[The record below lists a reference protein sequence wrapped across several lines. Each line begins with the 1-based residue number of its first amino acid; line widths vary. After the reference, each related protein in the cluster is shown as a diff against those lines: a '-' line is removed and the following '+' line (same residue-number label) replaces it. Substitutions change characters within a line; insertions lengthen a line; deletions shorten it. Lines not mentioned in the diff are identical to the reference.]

1 MKTILLSIPLLALF
15 ASCNQTRDKKAKA
28 AAPTYQA
35 EMLSTNQDF
44 VCGMELTSEMIAD
57 TAQYEGK
64 TYGFCHSGCKE
75 AFKKEPAKYL
85 SQN

>member
-1 MKTILLSIPLLALF
+1 M
-15 ASCNQTRDKKAKA
+15 ASCNRAPEKKAKA
-28 AAPTYQA
+28 AAPNYQA

-57 TAQYEGK
+57 TAQFEGK